1 VKIAIAAP
9 SPVPFLVGGAERVW
23 SGLARAI
30 EHQTAH
36 DVELVKLPSPERN
49 LPEVVA
55 SYEQF
60 WQLDLGHFDLVITGK
75 YPAWMVRHPNHVV
88 YMLHPLR
95 GLYDTYP
102 AGFAEEATP
111 REPDIL
117 QLVALLAAP
126 PDSARVDEVFSRFRE
141 LLMRHGPDHPAFTF
155 PGPLAR
161 RIVRHLDSVALQPGH
176 VRKHAAISK
185 TVAGRSGYFPPG
197 VEVRVVYPPSDLEGY
212 RCDEFDY
219 FFSAGRLDHPKRV
232 DLLIEAMR
240 LYRGQLRLVVAG
252 TGPDEARLR
261 MASQDD
267 ARIGFVGRASS
278 DELID
283 LYARSRA
290 VLFVPKD
297 EDLGLIT
304 IEAMSSSK
312 PVITTHDSGG
322 PTELVEHEVTGLIV
336 KPEPASIAAAM
347 ERLAHDVELCRVM
360 GAAGRTRASSISWAN
375 VIDVLVGNPD
385 NPASSQQPRPPSE
398 VVARRLVASD
408 RAWRRPNHPKL
419 VVASTFPAYPRMGG
433 GQLRVFGLYG
443 ALKSL
448 DIEIVSMDRTGAPGR
463 MVTYRQGF
471 IERSIAKSESQMSFE
486 AAESTSAGVLVS
498 DVVASEAATR
508 TPQYR
513 EAMLSALRDA
523 DGVLLAHPYMYGFV
537 DQLGTSLPLIY
548 DSPDAEFRLKAGV
561 FAGSKHAEA
570 LLQRTEG
577 IEAAALRDAS
587 LITVCSREDADALS
601 SHYHID
607 AERILVI
614 PNGVDVARIEFVN
627 GEDRAAQRKQ
637 WLQLIGAGGGRARQ
651 DVAIFLA
658 SWHPPNVEAAQ
669 CIIDFAPRLP
679 DVLFLL
685 VGSHC
690 EAFRRR
696 TVPANIRLMGSVSE
710 DAKRSLVSMATVGL
724 NPMITG
730 TGTNL
735 KLVEYFASGL
745 PVVSTPIGARGID
758 AEDFVHLRIQSIE
771 HFVQGIRHVIANP
784 EEAAEQAKAARALV
798 EARYD
803 WATLGAVMEQRILAA
818 LAAGHGAALQGLAEP
833 A

>member
-1 VKIAIAAP
+1 VKIAIVAP
-9 SPVPFLVGGAERVW
+9 SPVPFAVGGAERVW

-30 EHQTAH
+30 ERQTAH
-36 DVELVKLPSPERN
+36 DAELVKLPSPERN

-60 WQLDLGHFDLVITGK
+60 WHLDLSHFDLVITGK
-75 YPAWMVRHPNHVV
+75 YPAWMLRHPNHVV

-95 GLYDTYP
+95 GLYDTYR
-102 AGFAEEATP
+102 AGFPEDATP
-111 REPDIL
+111 REPDVL
-117 QLVALLAAP
+117 QLVALLAST
-126 PDSARVDEVFSRFRE
+126 PDRAAVDEVFSRFRD
-141 LLMRHGPDHPAFTF
+141 LLTRHGPEHPVFTF

-161 RIVRHLDSVALQPGH
+161 RIVRYLDSVALQPGH
-176 VRKHAAISK
+176 VRTHAAISK
-185 TVAGRSGYFPPG
+185 TVARRPGYFPPG
-197 VEVRVVYPPSDLEGY
+197 VEVKVVYPPSDLEGY

-219 FFSAGRLDHPKRV
+219 FFTAGRLDHPKRV

-240 LYRGQLRLVVAG
+240 LYRGSERLVVAG
-252 TGPDEARLR
+252 AGPEDEALR
-261 MASQDD
+261 AASQDD
-267 ARIGFVGRASS
+267 ARIGFAGRASS
-278 DELID
+278 DQLID

-304 IEAMSSSK
+304 IEAMSSCK
-312 PVITTHDSGG
+312 PVITTDDSGG

-347 ERLAHDVELCRVM
+347 ERLGHDVEACRVM
-360 GAAGRTRASSISWAN
+360 GAAGCARAASISWAK
-375 VIDVLVGNPD
+375 VIDVLVG
-385 NPASSQQPRPPSE
+385 E
-398 VVARRLVASD
+398 ASD
-408 RAWRRPNHPKL
+408 PVQSQPSPARGSIVHRPFNPSGAWRRANHPKL

-443 ALKSL
+443 AMKSF
-448 DIEIVSMDRTGAPGR
+448 DIEIVSMERSGCEGR
-463 MVTYRQGF
+463 DVVYRRGF
-471 IERSIAKSESQMSFE
+471 VERSIAKSEEQMRFE
-486 AAESTSAGVLVS
+486 AAESAAAGVLVS
-498 DVVASEAATR
+498 DLVASDAATL
-508 TPQYR
+508 TPQYD
-513 EAMLSALRDA
+513 EAMVAALRDA
-523 DGVLLAHPYMYGFV
+523 DAVLLAHPYLHGFV
-537 DQLGTSLPLIY
+537 DRLGTSLPLIY

-561 FAGSKHAEA
+561 FAGSDKAHA
-570 LLQRTEG
+570 LLQRTEE
-577 IEAAALRDAS
+577 IEGAALRGAA
-587 LITVCSREDADALS
+587 LVTVCSRDDADALS
-601 SHYHID
+601 SHYHIE
-607 AERILVI
+607 AERMLVI
-614 PNGVDVARIEFVN
+614 PNGVDVARIEFVG
-627 GEDRAAQRKQ
+627 GEERASQREK
-637 WLQLIGAGGGRARQ
+637 WLRLIRAGGGRARR

-669 CIIDFAPRLP
+669 RIIDFAPRLP

-696 TVPANIRLMGSVSE
+696 RVPANVRLMGSVPE
-710 DAKRSLVSMATVGL
+710 DAKRTLISMATVGL
-724 NPMITG
+724 NPMLTG

-735 KLVEYFASGL
+735 KLVEYFAAGL
-745 PVVSTPIGARGID
+745 PVVSTPIGVRGIA
-758 AEDFVHLRIQSIE
+758 AEDFVHLRIQSID

-803 WATLGAVMEQRILAA
+803 WASLGAVMEQRIFAA
-818 LAAGHGAALQGLAEP
+818 LPTGYGASMQGLAEP